1 MITIGI
7 DIGARTAKVVLF
19 DAQKGDVAAFRIAAI
34 GSAPIET
41 ARSLLED
48 LSRSFP
54 ADPENN
60 PAVITGYGRKHF
72 PLPGRT
78 VTEITCQ
85 GRGVHHLF
93 PDAATVIDIGGQDS
107 KVISLGAGG
116 RVEDFLMNDRCAA
129 GTGGFLEIAARI
141 LEVPLEKSGAF
152 ALSAPRPAEISSMCA
167 VFAESEVIG
176 LLAQGHPKPA
186 ILRGVC
192 RAAARRIAG
201 QVNQAGLREPV
212 VFTGGAALNRGL
224 IAELERELRLTL
236 RVPPVP
242 QITAAL
248 GAALLA
254 AEKGNPKKEEDHD
267 RP

>member
-1 MITIGI
+1 
-7 DIGARTAKVVLF
+7 
-19 DAQKGDVAAFRIAAI
+19 
-34 GSAPIET
+34 
-41 ARSLLED
+41 
-48 LSRSFP
+48 
-54 ADPENN
+54 
-60 PAVITGYGRKHF
+60 
-72 PLPGRT
+72 
-78 VTEITCQ
+78 
-85 GRGVHHLF
+85 
-93 PDAATVIDIGGQDS
+93 
-107 KVISLGAGG
+107 
-116 RVEDFLMNDRCAA
+116 
-129 GTGGFLEIAARI
+129 
-141 LEVPLEKSGAF
+141 
-152 ALSAPRPAEISSMCA
+152 
-167 VFAESEVIG
+167 VIG